1 MTSLATCLTKS
12 EGDTMGGDPFRAYA
26 ARRYSP
32 DDLAL
37 LTDEEETILLGR
49 RKKSPQE
56 MAIKM
61 HMSVETVHRRER
73 SIRNKLG

>member
-1 MTSLATCLTKS
+1 
-12 EGDTMGGDPFRAYA
+12 MGGDPFRAFA
-26 ARRYSP
+26 ARRYTP

-37 LTDEEETILLGR
+37 LTDEEEQILIGR

-61 HMSVETVHRRER
+61 HMSVESVHRRER
-73 SIRNKLG
+73 SIRSKLG

>member
-1 MTSLATCLTKS
+1 
-12 EGDTMGGDPFRAYA
+12 MGGDPFRQFA
-26 ARRYSP
+26 ARRHSP
-32 DDLAL
+32 EDLAL
-37 LTDEEETILLGR
+37 LTDEEEAILLGR

-61 HMSVETVHRRER
+61 HMSVESIHRRER

>member
-1 MTSLATCLTKS
+1 
-12 EGDTMGGDPFRAYA
+12 MGGDPFRIFA
-26 ARRYSP
+26 ARKYSP

-37 LTDEEETILLGR
+37 LTDEEEQILIGR

>member
-1 MTSLATCLTKS
+1 
-12 EGDTMGGDPFRAYA
+12 MGGDPFRAFA
-26 ARRYSP
+26 ARRYTP

-37 LTDEEETILLGR
+37 LTEEEEQILLGR

-61 HMSVETVHRRER
+61 HMSVESVHRRER
-73 SIRNKLG
+73 SIRSKLG

>member
-1 MTSLATCLTKS
+1 
-12 EGDTMGGDPFRAYA
+12 MGGDPFRAFA
-26 ARRYSP
+26 ARRYTH

-37 LTDEEETILLGR
+37 LTDEEEQILLGR

-73 SIRNKLG
+73 SIRSKLG

>member
-1 MTSLATCLTKS
+1 
-12 EGDTMGGDPFRAYA
+12 MGGDPFRAFA
-26 ARRYSP
+26 ARRYTP

-37 LTDEEETILLGR
+37 LTDEEEQILIGR

-73 SIRNKLG
+73 SIKTKLC

>member
-1 MTSLATCLTKS
+1 
-12 EGDTMGGDPFRAYA
+12 MGGDRFRIFA
-26 ARRYSP
+26 ARRYTP

-37 LTDEEETILLGR
+37 LTDEEEQILIGR

-61 HMSVETVHRRER
+61 HMSVETIHRRER
-73 SIRNKLG
+73 SIRSKLG

>member
-1 MTSLATCLTKS
+1 
-12 EGDTMGGDPFRAYA
+12 MGGAPFRAFA
-26 ARRYSP
+26 ARRYTP

-37 LTDEEETILLGR
+37 LTDEEEQILLGR

-61 HMSVETVHRRER
+61 HMSVESIHRRER
-73 SIRNKLG
+73 SIRSKLG

>member
-1 MTSLATCLTKS
+1 
-12 EGDTMGGDPFRAYA
+12 MGGDPFRAFA
-26 ARRYSP
+26 ARRYTP

-37 LTDEEETILLGR
+37 LTDDEEQILLGR

-61 HMSVETVHRRER
+61 HMSVESIHRRER
-73 SIRNKLG
+73 SIRSKLE

>member
-1 MTSLATCLTKS
+1 
-12 EGDTMGGDPFRAYA
+12 MGGDPFRAFA
-26 ARRYSP
+26 ARRYTP

-37 LTDEEETILLGR
+37 LTDEEEKILLGR

-61 HMSVETVHRRER
+61 HMSVESIHRRER
-73 SIRNKLG
+73 SIRSKLG

>member
-1 MTSLATCLTKS
+1 
-12 EGDTMGGDPFRAYA
+12 MGGDPFRAFA
-26 ARRYSP
+26 ARRYTP

-37 LTDEEETILLGR
+37 LTGEEEQILLGR

-61 HMSVETVHRRER
+61 HMSVESIHRRER
-73 SIRNKLG
+73 SIRSKLG

>member
-1 MTSLATCLTKS
+1 
-12 EGDTMGGDPFRAYA
+12 MGGDPFRAFA
-26 ARRYSP
+26 ARRFTL

-37 LTDEEETILLGR
+37 LTDEEEQILIGR

-73 SIRNKLG
+73 SIKTKLC

>member
-1 MTSLATCLTKS
+1 
-12 EGDTMGGDPFRAYA
+12 MGGDPFRAFA
-26 ARRYSP
+26 ARRYTP

-37 LTDEEETILLGR
+37 LTDEEEQILIGR

-73 SIRNKLG
+73 SIRSKLG

>member
-1 MTSLATCLTKS
+1 
-12 EGDTMGGDPFRAYA
+12 MGGDPFRIFA

-37 LTDEEETILLGR
+37 LTDEEEQILIGR

-61 HMSVETVHRRER
+61 HMSVETIHRRER

>member
-1 MTSLATCLTKS
+1 M
-12 EGDTMGGDPFRAYA
+12 
-26 ARRYSP
+26 
-32 DDLAL
+32 
-37 LTDEEETILLGR
+37 LTDEEEEILMGR

-61 HMSVETVHRRER
+61 HMSVESIHRRER

>member
-1 MTSLATCLTKS
+1 
-12 EGDTMGGDPFRAYA
+12 MGGDPFRAFA
-26 ARRYSP
+26 ARRFTP

-37 LTDEEETILLGR
+37 LTDEEEQILIGR
-49 RKKSPQE
+49 RKRSPQE

-73 SIRNKLG
+73 SIKTKLC

>member
-1 MTSLATCLTKS
+1 
-12 EGDTMGGDPFRAYA
+12 MGGDPFRDFA
-26 ARRYSP
+26 ARRYTP

-37 LTDEEETILLGR
+37 LTDEEEQILLGR

-73 SIRNKLG
+73 SIRSKLG